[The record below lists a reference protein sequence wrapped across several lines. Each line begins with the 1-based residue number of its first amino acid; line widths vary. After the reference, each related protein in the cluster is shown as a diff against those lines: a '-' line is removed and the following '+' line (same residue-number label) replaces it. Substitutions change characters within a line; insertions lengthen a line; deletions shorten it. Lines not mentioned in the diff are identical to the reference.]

1 LADSPSVPAA
11 VAEPSVEE
19 LAPTPPAARGLA
31 GHWDVVLRLGLLGI
45 VIILAAYFAIRTWTG
60 SWPPIFLTTDN
71 IQNIGRQM
79 AVYGVIA
86 VGETFVIITAGIDLS
101 VGSVL
106 GVSGVVAALEL
117 LNGWPLIVA
126 IITPLILATAIGLF
140 NGLLID
146 TQRLP
151 PFIVTLGMLGVLR
164 GVTQLLGSGKEVTFD
179 PTQANASG
187 FLAFAG
193 NTFLGVPNLF
203 WILLAVSVV
212 AGIFLHFTRR
222 GQYIYALGSNLEGA
236 RRAGVNIRATT
247 LTVYAISGF
256 LAGVAGIML
265 TARTSL
271 GDPLA
276 GTGYELDA
284 IAAAVLGGASLF
296 GARGSIAG
304 TFLGVLLVQVLANGI
319 DLIGVQPYWQQVIE
333 GSLLIF
339 VVWVDQW
346 RKRRLAQ

>member
-1 LADSPSVPAA
+1 VA
-11 VAEPSVEE
+11 VAEPSED

-31 GHWDVVLRLGLLGI
+31 GHWDLVLRLGLLGI
-45 VIILAAYFAIRTWTG
+45 VIVLVVFFAIRTWSGT
-60 SWPPIFLTTDN
+60 WPPIFLTTEN
-71 IQNIGRQM
+71 VQNIGRQM
-79 AVYGVIA
+79 AVIGVLA

-117 LNGWPLIVA
+117 LNGFPLIVA
-126 IITPLILATAIGLF
+126 ILSGVILATFIGLF

-151 PFIVTLGMLGVLR
+151 PFIVTLGMLGILR
-164 GVTQLLGSGKEVTFD
+164 GVTQILGSGKEVTFD
-179 PTQANASG
+179 PTKDNASG
-187 FLAFAG
+187 YLAFAT

-203 WILLAVSVV
+203 WVLVAVCVV

-276 GTGYELDA
+276 GTGDELNA
-284 IAAAVLGGASLF
+284 IAASVLGGASLF
-296 GARGSIAG
+296 GARGSIVG
-304 TFLGVLLVQVLANGI
+304 TFLGVLLVSEIANGI
-319 DLIGVQPYWQQVIE
+319 DLINADPFLQQVIQ
-333 GSLLIF
+333 GSLLIA